1 MIRELLRLLGDMLRP
16 TRAEGDE
23 LIETPP
29 DDGLWPWERPETKT
43 PPLETPPD
51 DGLWPWERP

>member
-1 MIRELLRLLGDMLRP
+1 MIREVLSLLGEMLRP

-29 DDGLWPWERPETKT
+29 DDGLWPWERPDAA
-43 PPLETPPD
+43 PPLQTPPD